1 MKFCI
6 ISYDYFGFD
15 KHILTELQKRNLS
28 ATHIDMSKFHF
39 SYSCKFQKFYN
50 FFLKLFVKK
59 NIKQIELKKYIF
71 KQLVPLGKLDVILVI
86 RPDLINR
93 ATHLEIKK
101 HTSEYVCFLYD
112 SCLRFDIKNLKKGI
126 FERIYSYDLNDVE
139 KFGFIHLTNYI
150 YLQKVKIK
158 KSFKNKV
165 FLIMSVDDRLIVLN
179 LIMKKLST
187 LGVVCKCIV
196 VSPQRPQSIHPN
208 IEYSK
213 ENKTQAEV
221 QDLMNESEIFLD
233 LSRNNHNGLSFRVF
247 EALAFQRKLIT
258 TNQSIK
264 KYPFY
269 NPDNILIIDEKQIN
283 FRPEFF
289 NTPYTVIPKNLYNNY
304 TLHHWIETVFDL
316 QKT

>member
-1 MKFCI
+1 
-6 ISYDYFGFD
+6 
-15 KHILTELQKRNLS
+15 
-28 ATHIDMSKFHF
+28 
-39 SYSCKFQKFYN
+39 
-50 FFLKLFVKK
+50 
-59 NIKQIELKKYIF
+59 
-71 KQLVPLGKLDVILVI
+71 
-86 RPDLINR
+86 
-93 ATHLEIKK
+93 
-101 HTSEYVCFLYD
+101 
-112 SCLRFDIKNLKKGI
+112 
-126 FERIYSYDLNDVE
+126 
-139 KFGFIHLTNYI
+139 
-150 YLQKVKIK
+150 
-158 KSFKNKV
+158 
-165 FLIMSVDDRLIVLN
+165 MSVDDRLIVLN